1 MRLGLNAYEG
11 FQGGYARGIV
21 RCWERRCCC
30 RYKRRI
36 PPPHL
41 FFSLSHT
48 HTTSPARRWLDDGR
62 RDYFFPRS
70 FFLYFSPHRLRQSV
84 TFSSGGRVQVTF
96 THGVSRDVAPSSQWR
111 RWRASRHRG
120 RSHLFSLF
128 CLARGFDSFVAGFSH
143 ARTFR
148 QWRRLAASLLNRSG
162 EDRLKHSLRRNA
174 VASVGGEGVRGR
186 RWCVGGAN
194 FERTGAGVLV
204 AVIAIELG
212 PGK

>member
-1 MRLGLNAYEG
+1 MYKKKTRAGAEELTPPAMRLGLNAYEG

-111 RWRASRHRG
+111 RWREHHATAGAAIFFRCFASRAASIRLLLVFRTHA
-120 RSHLFSLF
+120 LFGSGG
-128 CLARGFDSFVAGFSH
+128 A
-143 ARTFR
+143 
-148 QWRRLAASLLNRSG
+148 WRR
-162 EDRLKHSLRRNA
+162 
-174 VASVGGEGVRGR
+174 V
-186 RWCVGGAN
+186 
-194 FERTGAGVLV
+194 F
-204 AVIAIELG
+204 
-212 PGK
+212 